1 MDTNDFFRKENN
13 LKSNVFMKKIG
24 LIILIGM
31 IVLYYFLAIQ
41 YLIDNL

>member
-1 MDTNDFFRKENN
+1 MDTNEFFTKENN
-13 LKSNVFMKKIG
+13 LKSDVFKKIG
-24 LIILIGM
+24 VIVLIGM